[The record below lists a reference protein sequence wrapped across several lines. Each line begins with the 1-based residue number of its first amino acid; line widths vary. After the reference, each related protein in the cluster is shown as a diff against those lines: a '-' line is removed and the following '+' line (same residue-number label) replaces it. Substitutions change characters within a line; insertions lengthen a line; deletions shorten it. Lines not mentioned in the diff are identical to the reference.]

1 MNYWILL
8 NNDKLGPMPIEEVLK
23 LPLTPDTLVWRK
35 GLASWQ
41 RAADIPE
48 LSGRFS
54 PIAPVQEIP
63 VETVRAQPQPNTMGL
78 QSGRPP
84 KPRTYI
90 GWSIASLLLCCW
102 LPSIVAL
109 VYGIQVSS
117 KYDSGD
123 YAGAGKASERA
134 SLWLIISIVA
144 GLVAAPFTILISMMM

>member
-41 RAADIPE
+41 RAADVPE

-54 PIAPVQEIP
+54 PIPTAQELP
-63 VETVRAQPQPNTMGL
+63 VETVRAQPKPSTPGL
-78 QSGRPP
+78 QSSRPP
-84 KPRTYI
+84 KPRTYL

-102 LPSIVAL
+102 LPSIVAV
-109 VYGIQVSS
+109 VYATQVSS

-123 YAGAGKASERA
+123 YAGAEKASESA
-134 SLWLIISIVA
+134 SLWLIISIVT
-144 GLVAAPFTILISMMM
+144 GLVSAPFTILMSMMM